1 MIAPYHYKNNYN
13 KRETIMK
20 DQTVSLAEMLEC
32 KEARAARQ
40 AYFINEYKK
49 PLVSFTVVMPG
60 PVKQN
65 GMSEKIFEA
74 GKSAIERKLNGC
86 EVLYTEERVEK
97 TGSEAFYIVDL
108 PVLELK
114 KIMVEIEESEPL
126 GRLFDIDVIGKDL
139 VPVSRREC
147 GKSERK
153 CLICGGPSHACARSR
168 KHSVDEL
175 LKEIERL
182 VACK

>member
-1 MIAPYHYKNNYN
+1 
-13 KRETIMK
+13 MK

-32 KEARAARQ
+32 KEARVARQ
-40 AYFINEYKK
+40 AQLIKEYKK
-49 PLVSFTVVMPG
+49 SLVSFTVVMPG

-65 GMSEKIFEA
+65 EMSKKIFEA
-74 GKSAIERKLNGC
+74 GKNAIQRALSEYA
-86 EVLYTEERVEK
+86 VLHTEERVEK
-97 TGSEAFYIVDL
+97 TGSEAFYVVDL

-114 KIMVEIEESEPL
+114 NLMVELEENEPL
-126 GRLFDIDVIGKDL
+126 GRLFDIDVIGEKL
-139 VPVSRREC
+139 VPVSRSEC
-147 GKSERK
+147 GKPERK

-182 VACK
+182 VFCK